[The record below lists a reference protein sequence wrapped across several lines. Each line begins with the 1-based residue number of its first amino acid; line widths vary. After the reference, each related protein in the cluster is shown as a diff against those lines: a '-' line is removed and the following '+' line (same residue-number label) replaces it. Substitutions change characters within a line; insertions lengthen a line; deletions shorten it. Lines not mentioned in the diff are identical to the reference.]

1 MYIMSASTQRLNYSQ
16 IPPRA
21 SSSRAIRNEIV
32 PTNSGGNYTMNSQ
45 IIFDLPAN
53 LNNTFCDFQ
62 SSYIKATINN
72 GDATTFNFHGGGF
85 PSCIKQ
91 IVLELGG
98 QTLFSCDNWNSLY
111 EMMIS
116 LDTSDSFKDNAG
128 QRLFGAGSGFEGAAI
143 TAASSRTVCFPLV
156 LTPLINSRYF
166 PLIGRD
172 RLRIRL
178 ILDTAAKGL
187 ISATTGVLDSE
198 VTISDVALVTYNL
211 ELGSDVMAMVA
222 ANSGGAFKIAMPSY
236 QHHQASLSSTA
247 TSLVATLGFSMSS
260 LNRVLIA
267 QQLQAVTDTRNSV
280 GNRSRLLLNRFFIT
294 IGGVKYPMRDVQDLG
309 TAGDLGAGSE
319 PFAEALISQRALC
332 AWSHDSSVAGGTGG
346 GGFSLQEG
354 SGAAAGTTGSFLID
368 LDLESQRVSGGESS
382 VGLVAGVNCI
392 GQVCQLTMEYVG
404 SANADH
410 VVNVYGEHT
419 ILCSLDLNTLTWSIA
434 V

>member
-1 MYIMSASTQRLNYSQ
+1 MSASTQRLNYSQ
-16 IPPRA
+16 VPPRA

-32 PTNSGGNYTMNSQ
+32 PTNSGGSYTMNSQ

-62 SSYIKATINN
+62 SSYIKATITNN
-72 GDATTFNFHGGGF
+72 DASAINFCGGGF

-98 QTLFSCDNWNSLY
+98 QTLFSCDNWNTLY
-111 EMMIS
+111 EMMLS
-116 LDTSDSFKDNAG
+116 LDTSASFRNNAG
-128 QRLFGAGSGFEGAAI
+128 LRLFGAGGDFTGEPIAAGA
-143 TAASSRTVCFPLV
+143 SRTVCFPLV
-156 LTPLINSRYF
+156 LTPLMCNRYF
-166 PLIGRD
+166 PLVGRD

-187 ISATTGVLDSE
+187 IAGTTGILDSE
-198 VTISDVALVTYNL
+198 IAISDVALVTYNL
-211 ELGSDVMAMVA
+211 ELGSDVMSMVA

-236 QHHQASLSSTA
+236 QHHQASLSSSA
-247 TSLVATLGFSMSS
+247 TSLVATVGFSMSS
-260 LNRVLIA
+260 LNRILIA
-267 QQLQAVTDTRNSV
+267 QQLQAVTDTSNSV
-280 GNRSRLLLNRFFIT
+280 GNRARLRLNRFFVT

-309 TAGDLGAGSE
+309 TTGDAGAGAE

-332 AWSHDSSVAGGTGG
+332 AWSHDSSISQD
-346 GGFSLQEG
+346 GGFALQEDDG
-354 SGAAAGTTGSFLID
+354 STSAKTGSFLID
-368 LDLESQRVSGGESS
+368 LDLESQRVAGGESS

-392 GQVCQLTMEYVG
+392 GQVVQLTMEYAA
-404 SANADH
+404 SSTADH
-410 VVNVYGEHT
+410 VVNVFGEHT

>member
-1 MYIMSASTQRLNYSQ
+1 MSASTQRLNYSQ
-16 IPPRA
+16 VPPRA

-32 PTNSGGNYTMNSQ
+32 PTNSGGSYTMNSQ

-72 GDATTFNFHGGGF
+72 GDAADVKFHGGGF

-98 QTLFSCDNWNSLY
+98 QTLFSCDNWNTLY
-111 EMMIS
+111 EMMLS
-116 LDTSDSFKDNAG
+116 LDTSASFRNNAG
-128 QRLFGAGSGFEGAAI
+128 QRLFGAGGDFDGATV
-143 TAASSRTVCFPLV
+143 TAASSVQVCFPLV
-156 LTPLINSRYF
+156 LTPLMCNRYF

-172 RLRIRL
+172 RLRIRI
-178 ILDTAAKGL
+178 ILDTAERSLLGAADDNE
-187 ISATTGVLDSE
+187 I
-198 VTISDVALVTYNL
+198 TITDVALVTYNL
-211 ELGSDVMAMVA
+211 ELGSDVMSMVA

-236 QHHQASLSSTA
+236 QHHQASLATTA

-260 LNRVLIA
+260 LNRVLIS
-267 QQLQAVTDTRNSV
+267 QTRQTATAGNNHI

-309 TAGDLGAGSE
+309 VAATTTGAGAE

-332 AWSHDSSVAGGTGG
+332 AWTHDSSIQAD
-346 GGFSLQEG
+346 GGFALRD
-354 SGAAAGTTGSFLID
+354 GAGNTSAATGSFLID
-368 LDLESQRVSGGESS
+368 LDLESQRVAGGESS

-392 GQVCQLTMEYVG
+392 GQVVQLTMEYSGV
-404 SANADH
+404 AQNAH
-410 VVNVYGEHT
+410 VIDIFGEHT

>member
-1 MYIMSASTQRLNYSQ
+1 MSASTQRLNYSQ
-16 IPPRA
+16 VPPRA

-32 PTNSGGNYTMNSQ
+32 PTNSGGSYTMNSQ

-62 SSYIKATINN
+62 SSYIKCKITNN
-72 GDATTFNFHGGGF
+72 DATAFNFHGGGF

-98 QTLFSCDNWNSLY
+98 QTLFSCDNWNTLY
-111 EMMIS
+111 EMMLS
-116 LDTSDSFKDNAG
+116 LDTSSSFRNNAG
-128 QRLFGAGSGFEGAAI
+128 LRLFGSGSDFDGAQVAAGA
-143 TAASSRTVCFPLV
+143 SRTVCFPLV

-187 ISATTGVLDSE
+187 ISATTGVADSE
-198 VTISDVALVTYNL
+198 VTISEVALVTYNL

-236 QHHQASLSSTA
+236 QHHQASLSSSA

-267 QQLQAVTDTRNSV
+267 QQLQGVTDTVNSV

-319 PFAEALISQRALC
+319 VLAEALISQRALC
-332 AWSHDSSVAGGTGG
+332 AWTHDSSISQD
-346 GGFSLQEG
+346 GGFALQEG
-354 SGAAAGTTGSFLID
+354 DGSTSANTGSFLID

-392 GQVCQLTMEYVG
+392 GQVVQLTMEYAA

>member
-1 MYIMSASTQRLNYSQ
+1 MSASTQRLNYSQ
-16 IPPRA
+16 VPPRA

-32 PTNSGGNYTMNSQ
+32 PTNSGGSYTMNSQ

-62 SSYIKATINN
+62 SSYVKLTVNN
-72 GDATTFNFHGGGF
+72 GDGADIKFHGGGF

-98 QTLFSCDNWNSLY
+98 QTLFSCDNWNTLY
-111 EMMIS
+111 EMMLS
-116 LDTSDSFKDNAG
+116 LDTSASFRNNAG
-128 QRLFGAGSGFEGAAI
+128 ERLFGAGGDFDGATI
-143 TAASSRTVCFPLV
+143 THTNNATRQICFPLV
-156 LTPLINSRYF
+156 LTPLMANRYF

-178 ILDTAAKGL
+178 ILDTSARSLLGAATD
-187 ISATTGVLDSE
+187 AE
-198 VTISDVALVTYNL
+198 VTITDVALVTYNL

-236 QHHQASLSSTA
+236 QHHQASLDTTA

-260 LNRVLIA
+260 LNRILIA
-267 QQLQAVTDTRNSV
+267 QTRQAAIAANNHI
-280 GNRSRLLLNRFFIT
+280 GNRSRLQLNRFFVT
-294 IGGVKYPMRDVQDLG
+294 IGGVKYPMRDVQDTG
-309 TAGDLGAGSE
+309 SAVAVTGEGAE

-332 AWSHDSSVAGGTGG
+332 AWSHDSSIQAD
-346 GGFSLQEG
+346 GGFAVLDG
-354 SGAAAGTTGSFLID
+354 VGAASATTGSFLID
-368 LDLESQRVSGGESS
+368 LDLESQRVAGGEGSL
-382 VGLVAGVNCI
+382 GLVAGVNCI
-392 GQVCQLTMEYVG
+392 GQVVQLTMEYAAAAG
-404 SANADH
+404 NAH
-410 VVNVYGEHT
+410 VIDVFGEHT

>member
-1 MYIMSASTQRLNYSQ
+1 MSASTQRLNYSQ

-21 SSSRAIRNEIV
+21 SSSRAIRNEII
-32 PTNSGGNYTMNSQ
+32 PTNNGTYTMNSQ

-62 SSYIKATINN
+62 SSYIKATVNN
-72 GDATTFNFHGGGF
+72 GDAADVKFHGGGF

-98 QTLFSCDNWNSLY
+98 QTLFSCDNWNTLY
-111 EMMIS
+111 EMMLS
-116 LDTSDSFKDNAG
+116 LDTSVSFRNNAG
-128 QRLFGAGSGFEGAAI
+128 QRLFGAGGDFDGATVA
-143 TAASSRTVCFPLV
+143 AASSRQVCFPLV
-156 LTPLINSRYF
+156 LTPLMANRYF

-178 ILDTAAKGL
+178 ILDT
-187 ISATTGVLDSE
+187 SARSLLGGATDAE
-198 VTISDVALVTYNL
+198 VTITDVALVTYSL

-222 ANSGGAFKIAMPSY
+222 ANSGGSFKIAMPSY
-236 QHHQASLSSTA
+236 QHHQESLSNSA

-260 LNRVLIA
+260 LNRILVA
-267 QQLQAVTDTRNSV
+267 QTRQTATAANNHI
-280 GNRSRLLLNRFFIT
+280 GNRSRLRLNRFFVT

-309 TAGDLGAGSE
+309 VAAVTTGAGAE

-332 AWSHDSSVAGGTGG
+332 AWTHDSSIAADGGYAV
-346 GGFSLQEG
+346 LEG
-354 SGAAAGTTGSFLID
+354 DGSTSGNTGSFLID
-368 LDLESQRVSGGESS
+368 LDLESQRVAGGESS
-382 VGLVAGVNCI
+382 LGLVAGVNCV
-392 GQVCQLTMEYVG
+392 GQVVQLTLEY
-404 SANADH
+404 SASATNDH
-410 VVNVYGEHT
+410 VVDVFGEHT

>member
-1 MYIMSASTQRLNYSQ
+1 MSASTQRLNYSQ
-16 IPPRA
+16 VPPRA
-21 SSSRAIRNEIV
+21 SSSRAIRNEIT
-32 PTNSGGNYTMNSQ
+32 PTNGGGTYTMNSQ

-72 GDATTFNFHGGGF
+72 NDGADFKLHGGGF

-111 EMMIS
+111 EMMLS
-116 LDTSDSFKDNAG
+116 LDTSKSFRDNAG
-128 QRLFGAGSGFEGAAI
+128 QRLFGAAGGSEGA
-143 TAASSRTVCFPLV
+143 TVTFAANTSRQVCFPMV
-156 LTPLINSRYF
+156 LTPLMCNRYF

-178 ILDTAAKGL
+178 ILDTAARGL
-187 ISATTGVLDSE
+187 IGGATDGE
-198 VTISDVALVTYNL
+198 VTITDVALVTYNL
-211 ELGSDVMAMVA
+211 ELGSNVMSMVA

-236 QHHQASLSSTA
+236 QHHQASLSSSA
-247 TSLVATLGFSMSS
+247 SSLVATLGFSMSS
-260 LNRVLIA
+260 LNRILIA
-267 QQLQAVTDTRNSV
+267 QQLQAVTPGSNSV
-280 GNRSRLLLNRFFIT
+280 GNRSRLQLNRFFVT

-309 TAGDLGAGSE
+309 TTATNTGAGAE

-332 AWSHDSSVAGGTGG
+332 AWSHDSSIAVD
-346 GGFSLQEG
+346 GGFAVVQGDG
-354 SGAAAGTTGSFLID
+354 SSSANTGSFLID
-368 LDLESQRVSGGESS
+368 LDLESQRVAGGESS
-382 VGLVAGVNCI
+382 IGLVAGVNCI
-392 GQVCQLTMEYVG
+392 GQVVQLTMEYAA
-404 SANADH
+404 SAAADH

>member
-1 MYIMSASTQRLNYSQ
+1 MSASTQRLNYSQ
-16 IPPRA
+16 VPPRA

-32 PTNSGGNYTMNSQ
+32 PTNSGGSYTMNSQ

-62 SSYIKATINN
+62 SSYIKCKITNN
-72 GDATTFNFHGGGF
+72 DATAFNFSGGGF

-98 QTLFSCDNWNSLY
+98 QTLFSCDNWNTLY
-111 EMMIS
+111 EMMLS
-116 LDTSDSFKDNAG
+116 LDTSSSFRNNAG
-128 QRLFGAGSGFEGAAI
+128 LRLFGSGSDFDGAQIAAGA
-143 TAASSRTVCFPLV
+143 SRTVCFPLV

-187 ISATTGVLDSE
+187 ISATTGVADSE
-198 VTISDVALVTYNL
+198 VAISDVALVTYNL
-211 ELGSDVMAMVA
+211 ELGSDVMSMVA

-319 PFAEALISQRALC
+319 VLAEALISQRALC
-332 AWSHDSSVAGGTGG
+332 AWTHDSSISQD
-346 GGFSLQEG
+346 GGFALQEG
-354 SGAAAGTTGSFLID
+354 DGSTSANTGAFLID

-392 GQVCQLTMEYVG
+392 GQVVQLTMEYTG
-404 SANADH
+404 SATADH

>member
-1 MYIMSASTQRLNYSQ
+1 MSASTQRLNYSQ
-16 IPPRA
+16 VPPRA

-32 PTNSGGNYTMNSQ
+32 PTNSGGSYTMNSQ

-62 SSYIKATINN
+62 SSYIKCKITNN
-72 GDATTFNFHGGGF
+72 DATAFNFHGGGF

-98 QTLFSCDNWNSLY
+98 QTLFSCDNWNTLY
-111 EMMIS
+111 EMMLS
-116 LDTSDSFKDNAG
+116 LDTSSSFRNNAG
-128 QRLFGAGSGFEGAAI
+128 LRLFGSGSDFDGAQIAAGA
-143 TAASSRTVCFPLV
+143 SRTVCFPLV

-187 ISATTGVLDSE
+187 ISATTGVADSE
-198 VTISDVALVTYNL
+198 VAISDVALVTYNL
-211 ELGSDVMAMVA
+211 ELGSDVMSMVA

-236 QHHQASLSSTA
+236 QHHQASLSNSA

-267 QQLQAVTDTRNSV
+267 QQLQGVTDTVNSV

-319 PFAEALISQRALC
+319 VLAEALISQRALC
-332 AWSHDSSVAGGTGG
+332 AWTHDSSISQD
-346 GGFSLQEG
+346 GGFALQEG
-354 SGAAAGTTGSFLID
+354 DGSTSANTGSFLID

-392 GQVCQLTMEYVG
+392 GQVVQLTMEYAG
-404 SANADH
+404 SATADH